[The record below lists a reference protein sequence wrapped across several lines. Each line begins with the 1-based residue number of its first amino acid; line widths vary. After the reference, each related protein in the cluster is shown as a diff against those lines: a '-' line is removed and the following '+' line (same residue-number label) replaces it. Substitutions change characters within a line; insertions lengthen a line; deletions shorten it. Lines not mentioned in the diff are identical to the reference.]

1 MWQLCQTASTL
12 EAESFATLL
21 TCLDHL
27 VLLVTDLNFAA
38 GQIAIATALQVSGHV
53 IDGNSLADFEEKC
66 FAAIV
71 VGIVRDA
78 VSKTVAHVIAFAVA
92 VAAFDIGMQFVD
104 VAAAAVVEQLDAV
117 ADQQLDP
124 DSEKEQ
130 LDAVADQQLDP
141 DSEKE
146 H

>member
-1 MWQLCQTASTL
+1 M
-12 EAESFATLL
+12 LL

-38 GQIAIATALQVSGHV
+38 DRIAIATALQVSGHV

-92 VAAFDIGMQFVD
+92 VVAFDIGMQFVD
-104 VAAAAVVEQLDAV
+104 VAVAAAAAAAAVVEQLDAV

-124 DSEKEQ
+124 DSEKE
-130 LDAVADQQLDP
+130 
-141 DSEKE
+141 

>member
-1 MWQLCQTASTL
+1 MNLMWQLCQTASTL
-12 EAESFATLL
+12 EAESLVTLL
-21 TCLDHL
+21 TCFDHL
-27 VLLVTDLNFAA
+27 VLLVIDLNFAA

-53 IDGNSLADFEEKC
+53 IDGNSLADFEEKY

-71 VGIVRDA
+71 VGIVCDA

-104 VAAAAVVEQLDAV
+104 VAAAAAVVEQLDAV

-124 DSEKEQ
+124 DSEKE
-130 LDAVADQQLDP
+130 
-141 DSEKE
+141 

>member
-1 MWQLCQTASTL
+1 M
-12 EAESFATLL
+12 LL
-21 TCLDHL
+21 TCFDHL
-27 VLLVTDLNFAA
+27 VLLVTDLNFASD
-38 GQIAIATALQVSGHV
+38 QIAIATALQVSGHV
-53 IDGNSLADFEEKC
+53 IDGSSLADFEEKC

-78 VSKTVAHVIAFAVA
+78 VSKTVAHVIAFAVE

-104 VAAAAVVEQLDAV
+104 VAAAAAAAVVEQLDAV

-124 DSEKEQ
+124 DSEKE
-130 LDAVADQQLDP
+130 
-141 DSEKE
+141 

>member
-1 MWQLCQTASTL
+1 MRQLCQTASTL
-12 EAESFATLL
+12 EAESFVSLL
-21 TCLDHL
+21 TCFDHL

-38 GQIAIATALQVSGHV
+38 DRIAIATVLQVSGHA

-104 VAAAAVVEQLDAV
+104 VAVAAAAAAAAVVVEQLDAV

-124 DSEKEQ
+124 DSEKE
-130 LDAVADQQLDP
+130 
-141 DSEKE
+141 

>member
-1 MWQLCQTASTL
+1 M
-12 EAESFATLL
+12 TLL
-21 TCLDHL
+21 TCFDHL

-38 GQIAIATALQVSGHV
+38 DRIAIATALQVSGHV

-71 VGIVRDA
+71 VGIVHDA

-104 VAAAAVVEQLDAV
+104 VVVAAAAAAAAAVVEQLDAV
-117 ADQQLDP
+117 ADQQH
-124 DSEKEQ
+124 
-130 LDAVADQQLDP
+130 DP

>member
-1 MWQLCQTASTL
+1 MWQLCQTASSL
-12 EAESFATLL
+12 EAESFVMLL
-21 TCLDHL
+21 TCFDHL

-38 GQIAIATALQVSGHV
+38 DQIVIATALQVSGHV

-71 VGIVRDA
+71 VGIARDA
-78 VSKTVAHVIAFAVA
+78 VSKTVAHVIAFAVE

-104 VAAAAVVEQLDAV
+104 VAVAAAVVEQLDAV

-124 DSEKEQ
+124 DSEKE
-130 LDAVADQQLDP
+130 
-141 DSEKE
+141 